1 MGHPGRRH
9 RYRAAGGKTR
19 IYNPDGILSTT
30 GNTAVAQDSSANVKT
45 QVFNVSTPVDML
57 GKAVTMYV
65 KKTTILADSTVYGAP
80 VVSDVNTVIETGEK
94 VTGGDSKDDDSLAAL
109 LKGTGLATDKATEY
123 YHNYEEVAIDSADV
137 DDIMNVKGA
146 ALTVIDDDNDGYV
159 NYVISVEKSL
169 TMCPASAPRTRPPP
183 CTACPATMSST
194 TRIS

>member
-1 MGHPGRRH
+1 MIQSYTTNNYPIVYSDH
-9 RYRAAGGKTR
+9 RTILSDKYGVIKVEGVVTANEWAILDDDTDTALQEGKTR

-123 YHNYEEVAIDSADV
+123 
-137 DDIMNVKGA
+137 
-146 ALTVIDDDNDGYV
+146 LPQ
-159 NYVISVEKSL
+159 L
-169 TMCPASAPRTRPPP
+169 
-183 CTACPATMSST
+183 
-194 TRIS
+194 